1 MKNLTLSILEF
12 CAETGRDRAAVTKGL
27 KAQGVT
33 IENRAEYRIGVLVRA
48 CLNDGKEA
56 RARLTTAQ
64 AEIEELELAKLRGE
78 IVTVSEMNGLWSSLL
93 GPIRD
98 AITNMPQTA
107 AAKCNPTDPTL
118 AMGELTAAVNHLLRG
133 LREDLIPSVM
143 ENAVKETNER
153 KDQTQEGGEE
163 SKAVVPEKPKRKAGV
178 GHRKRGK
185 RGR

>member
-1 MKNLTLSILEF
+1 MNWTLPQACVEFGVSRETIKRGLLE
-12 CAETGRDRAAVTKGL
+12 
-27 KAQGVT
+27 
-33 IENRAEYRIGVLVRA
+33 IGVEYSPGGAWPTKTIVRA
-48 CLNDGKEA
+48 ISGDGKQE
-56 RARLTTAQ
+56 RARLTRAQ
-64 AEIEELELAKLRGE
+64 ADREEIEVAKLRGE

-163 SKAVVPEKPKRKAGV
+163 SKALVPKKPKRKAAV
-178 GHRKRGK
+178 HHNIRRKADRD
-185 RGR
+185 